1 MGFTLH
7 KIKKNI
13 DIIGFYTAFESYYKR
28 DYSFDGEAHDFWELM
43 YIKKGK
49 ARVSADERIYEL
61 GAGEMI
67 FHKPMEFHKF
77 TKLGEDEFSYFVM
90 SFAVKGDGMKFFENG
105 VFVLTREQQ
114 YAFGNLMDFMREHE
128 DPYKGALSISYL
140 EGNVPSEHLSIL
152 KNMTELF
159 LMRDMKNTIK
169 PKHSLSTTEALIFRD
184 AVNMMHNNINLS
196 LSAEDFASA
205 CNVSLSYM
213 KKIFKKHTGIGI
225 HEYFLKLKI
234 TEATKLLKEGKT
246 VTETAE
252 LLNFSSQNY
261 FSTVYKKIR
270 GVSPN
275 KVKL

>member
-1 MGFTLH
+1 MGYTLH
-7 KIKKNI
+7 KINKNI
-13 DIIGFYTAFESYYKR
+13 DIIGFYTAFESYYKK

-43 YIKKGK
+43 YVKKGK
-49 ARVSADERIYEL
+49 VRVSADERIYEL

-77 TKLGEDEFSYFVM
+77 TKLGEEEFSFFVV

-128 DPYKGALSISYL
+128 DPYRGALSISYL
-140 EGNVPSEHLSIL
+140 AGDVPSEHLSIL

-159 LMRDMKNTIK
+159 LMRDMKNTTKQK
-169 PKHSLSTTEALIFRD
+169 PSLSTTEALIFRD
-184 AVNMMHNNINLS
+184 AVNMMHKNINFS

-225 HEYFLKLKI
+225 HEYFLNLKI

-252 LLNFSSQNY
+252 LLSFSSQNY

-270 GVSPN
+270 GISPN